1 MKRRLFIIFLLPLFN
16 LNAFAQTAIESTIDE
31 VKIFQQYA
39 QITRNASF
47 VSTAATQE
55 IVLTGISTKITPSSL
70 QVQFGNSNATLLSAK
85 YEKNYLLSTTNN
97 KQTEELQKQLD
108 ILNEEL
114 SLLNDRKSSLIGME
128 EILNKNKDLGNGNA
142 GFTAQQVVQLINS
155 YEVEYL
161 KIKKSLRD
169 LSKEEKPLIENIEKI
184 GNQLN
189 EVNAKFNK
197 PSGNIIL
204 QITSEIQKLVAV
216 KCKYIVNNTGWDPI
230 YDLRSEG
237 ISENVQLNYKANVY
251 QNTGVDWENVSLII
265 STGNPS
271 QNNERPIL
279 SPLYAKVYER
289 AMMNESALRF
299 EKNSITNMAL
309 DMNDFIIDLPL
320 ISKNQLSIDFNIADK
335 QTINS
340 DRKGNSVTLKTYEL
354 NTEYVYH
361 SVPKLDKGAFLLAKI
376 SDWTQYNLVAGNA
389 NIFFEGGFVGTSIIN
404 PQVTSDSLLI
414 SMGLDN
420 NIIVERLPIKE
431 FTTSKLIGTNKK
443 ETIGYELIVKNKK
456 SVPIKI
462 ELLDQIPVSQ
472 NNVIQINLEEKGNAT
487 YTEDIGK
494 LLWTMNIEAGQT
506 KTEKFIYTAKYPKQ
520 ASITGIK

>member
-1 MKRRLFIIFLLPLFN
+1 MKRNLFIIFLLPLLN
-16 LNAFAQTAIESTIDE
+16 LNTFAQTAIESTIDE

-39 QITRNASF
+39 QITRNASY
-47 VSTAATQE
+47 VSTNGTQE

-85 YEKNYLLSTTNN
+85 YEKNYLLPTSNN
-97 KQTEELQKQLD
+97 KQTEELQNQLD
-108 ILNEEL
+108 SLNEEL
-114 SLLNDRKSSLIGME
+114 TLLNDKKSSLIGME
-128 EILNKNKDLGNGNA
+128 EILKKNQDLGNGNA

-155 YEVEYL
+155 YEIEYL

-184 GNQLN
+184 SNQLN

-204 QITSEIQKLVAV
+204 QITSEAQKPVAI
-216 KCKYIVNNTGWDPI
+216 KCKYIVNNAGWDPI

-237 ISENVQLNYKANVY
+237 ITKNVQLNYKANVY
-251 QNTGVDWENVSLII
+251 QNTGVGWENVSLII

-279 SPLYAKVYER
+279 SPLYAKIYER
-289 AMMNESALRF
+289 AMIKESALRF
-299 EKNSITNMAL
+299 EKNSVTNMAL
-309 DMNDFIIDLPL
+309 DMDDVIIARPL
-320 ISKNQLSIDFNIADK
+320 VSKNQLSIDFNIVDK

-340 DRKGNSVTLKTYEL
+340 DRKGNSVALKTYEL
-354 NTEYVYH
+354 DTEYIYH

-376 SDWTQYNLVAGNA
+376 SDWTQYNLVSGNA
-389 NIFFEGGFVGTSIIN
+389 NIFFEGGFVGTSTIN

-414 SMGLDN
+414 SMGLDR

-431 FTTSKLIGTNKK
+431 FTASKLIGTNKK

-472 NNVIQINLEEKGNAT
+472 NNVIQINLEEKGNAA